1 MPAYFFQRA
10 VDMTQS
16 EFDQELTSM
25 RAMYSGDV
33 RPVERIRQIAEE
45 QDDLNP
51 MQLLQGAGK
60 TKRLLSG
67 RLYMFNYRNPIAK
80 QSLPY
85 YDMYP
90 VVLVINHRP
99 SKNYFQGLNFHYLPP
114 KYRAELLDELYRYM
128 INEGAQGD
136 NIGTTIRARLSPR
149 VNYQFMKKRRNLMS
163 FKPLFKRYNLDSV
176 IGQYLYVPPKAWDVI
191 TMMPLARFRKRGIN
205 SVYMDSLADRRRRG
219 K

>member
-10 VDMTQS
+10 ISMAQQDF
-16 EFDQELTSM
+16 EQELKSM
-25 RAMYSGDV
+25 RALYEGDIK
-33 RPVERIRQIAEE
+33 PVDRIREIAQEE
-45 QDDLNP
+45 DSLNP
-51 MQLLQGAGK
+51 NQLLQGTGK

-80 QSLPY
+80 NTLPY
-85 YDMYP
+85 YDMFP

-114 KYRAELLDELYRYM
+114 KYRAEILDELYRYM
-128 INEGAQGD
+128 INEGAEGD
-136 NIGTTIRARLSPR
+136 SISRTIRARLSPR
-149 VNYQFMKKRRNLMS
+149 VDYEFMKKRRSMMS
-163 FKPLFKRYNLDSV
+163 FKPLWRRYNLDRV

-205 SVYMDSLADRRRRG
+205 SIYMDSLTERRERRQ
-219 K
+219 

>member
-33 RPVERIRQIAEE
+33 RPVERLRQIAEE
-45 QDDLNP
+45 EDNLNP
-51 MQLLQGAGK
+51 MQLLQGTGK

-85 YDMYP
+85 YDMFP

-128 INEGAQGD
+128 INDGAQGD

-149 VNYQFMKKRRNLMS
+149 VNYEFMKKRRSMMS
-163 FKPLFKRYNLDSV
+163 FKPMWKRYRKDSV
-176 IGQYLYVPPKAWDVI
+176 LGQFAYMPPIAWDAI
-191 TMMPLARFRKRGIN
+191 TMLPVQQFRKSSIN
-205 SVYMDSLADRRRRG
+205 RVWRESQIMRRSR